1 MTDSI
6 RLGRVAGIPVGV
18 HWSVLVIAWLLGWSM
33 ASSFLPGEAPGQP
46 PLAYWAAGLAVAG
59 LFFASLLAH
68 ELGHAVLARRNG
80 VGVDGITLW
89 LLGGVA
95 RLRGEAATPAADFR
109 IAAVG
114 PVVSGLLALL
124 FGLAA
129 LGLGA
134 VEAPELLT
142 ASTAWLARVNIT
154 LAAFNLLPGAPLDG
168 GRILRAIIWRLR
180 GGRSEAI
187 VMAARTGNLLG
198 YTLVVIGLVELVVG
212 ENLGGLWFV
221 ILGVF
226 LSTAASAERRD
237 TETRD
242 ALAGL
247 RVRDVMTPDPVVVP
261 SELSVEAFLRRFA
274 FVHRF
279 ASYPVTGANGRL
291 MGLLTIDAVRQASLA
306 TRRGTHVSEIAT
318 PLAGI
323 ATVGPDD
330 DLDTLLQRL
339 AAKDGTR
346 RAIVVQ
352 GDAPIGIVS
361 PSDIVRTLELSTLR
375 NQADTPHPTGS
386 VSPRRASG
394 SAAP

>member
-6 RLGRVAGIPVGV
+6 RLGRVAGISVGV
-18 HWSVLVIAWLLGWSM
+18 HWSVLVIAWLLGWSL
-33 ASSFLPGEAPGQP
+33 ASSFLPGEAPGHS
-46 PLAYWAAGLAVAG
+46 PLAYWVAGLAVAG

-68 ELGHAVLARRNG
+68 ELGHAVIARRNG

-95 RLRGEAATPAADFR
+95 RLNGEAATPAADFR

-114 PVVSGLLALL
+114 PVVSGLLSVL

-129 LGLGA
+129 VGFA
-134 VEAPELLT
+134 TVEAPELLT
-142 ASTAWLARVNIT
+142 ASTLWLARVNII

-168 GRILRAIIWRLR
+168 GRLLRALIWRLR
-180 GGRSEAI
+180 GGRREAI
-187 VMAARTGNLLG
+187 VMAARTGSLLG
-198 YTLVVIGLVELVVG
+198 YGLVVVGLVELLVG
-212 ENLGGLWFV
+212 ANLGGLWFV

-237 TETRD
+237 TETRV
-242 ALAGL
+242 ALSGL

-261 SELSVEAFLRRFA
+261 SDLGVETFVRKYA

-279 ASYPVTGANGRL
+279 ASYPVTAASGRVV
-291 MGLLTIDAVRQASLA
+291 GLLTIEAVRRAPIGTRRATSVAELA
-306 TRRGTHVSEIAT
+306 TPI
-318 PLAGI
+318 AGI

-330 DLDTLLQRL
+330 DLDTLLQGL
-339 AAKDGTR
+339 AAKNATGRAVVVHDG
-346 RAIVVQ
+346 
-352 GDAPIGIVS
+352 APIGIVS

-375 NQADTPHPTGS
+375 EQADTWRSPPGTSTRRTSGTG
-386 VSPRRASG
+386 AS
-394 SAAP
+394 